1 MINSSVY
8 GSSIYQS
15 NSVIGGLQKS
25 ILKKRGQEVESSL
38 QLKEESFES
47 AGDIY
52 GDEEEENDKQNKG
65 KSPQPRFGSPK
76 NFKVQYD

>member
-1 MINSSVY
+1 MFQLRMINSSVNA
-8 GSSIYQS
+8 SSIYQS
-15 NSVIGGLQKS
+15 NSLIGGLQKS

-52 GDEEEENDKQNKG
+52 GDEEEENNNKNNG
-65 KSPQPRFGSPK
+65 KSPP
-76 NFKVQYD
+76 